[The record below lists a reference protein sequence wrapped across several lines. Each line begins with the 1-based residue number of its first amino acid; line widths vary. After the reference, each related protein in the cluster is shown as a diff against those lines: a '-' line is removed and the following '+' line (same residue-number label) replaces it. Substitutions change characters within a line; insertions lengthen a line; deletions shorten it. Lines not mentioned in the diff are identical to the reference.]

1 MKSAQIRSFFWSLFP
16 RIRTEYGDSPGKYG
30 PEKTP
35 YLDTFHALSL
45 TLPPLMKFFNKKEY
59 EKSYSF
65 LHSYQGLSHL
75 TPWRVFLAGIY
86 VLKVNK
92 ICSYFNISSNKNFKI
107 CSKLTVKT
115 PGRSHW
121 RRSGVCVINFQHT
134 PHLVLVLLFF
144 YRAGKCRLGMKLQK
158 RRKILK
164 NYSKSV

>member
-1 MKSAQIRSFFWSLFP
+1 MKS
-16 RIRTEYGDSPGKYG
+16 
-30 PEKTP
+30 
-35 YLDTFHALSL
+35 H
-45 TLPPLMKFFNKKEY
+45 
-59 EKSYSF
+59 SF
-65 LHSYQGLSHL
+65 LHSSQGLSHL

-86 VLKVNK
+86 LLKVNK

-144 YRAGKCRLGMKLQK
+144 QRAGKCRLGMKLQK

-164 NYSKSV
+164 NYSKPVQKEPCKVSSILDLKPFRSRQSILQVNDYKIQLCEERKVL